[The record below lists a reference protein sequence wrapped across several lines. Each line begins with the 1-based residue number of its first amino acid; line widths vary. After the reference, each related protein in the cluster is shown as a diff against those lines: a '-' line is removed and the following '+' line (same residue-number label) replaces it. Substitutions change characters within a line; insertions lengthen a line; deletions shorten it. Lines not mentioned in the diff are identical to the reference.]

1 MNVISTLH
9 SIKHIFPTPLD
20 NEMINSMPRRELTPE
35 EASKPYA
42 KYYFKNMTPIP
53 QEDLDRVNAGP
64 IDSSKALSIAERN
77 RLLEPGYLPCE
88 TGYCLM
94 PDGSGFAATR
104 VLMENITPAMLD
116 WWFNWHPLEGL
127 RYAIW
132 CPVAHTDISAEIPQT
147 HLDSSGVDLAVRNY
161 GKSHFPIEGFD
172 LKGAQKLRIHFRTPQ
187 DMGLDMQ
194 LFHEPNITNLFAAT
208 VTHEKGFFVLPINI
222 FMHCVRRVGR
232 GVEYRSRYWLGWTMD
247 RHGKMVRSKFPIP
260 KSTMVHL
267 ARCNCIHS
275 LIEYNHLASILPEL
289 YAEQQGKITG
299 LN

>member
-1 MNVISTLH
+1 MSFISLLR
-9 SIKHIFPTPLD
+9 SVKHIFPAPLNND
-20 NEMINSMPRRELTPE
+20 MINSMPRRALTRE

-42 KYYFKNMTPIP
+42 KYYFQNMTPIP

-64 IDSSKALSIAERN
+64 IDPSKALPIAERN
-77 RLLEPGYLPCE
+77 RLLQEGYLPCE

-94 PDGSGFAATR
+94 PDGSGFAATS
-104 VLMENITPAMLD
+104 VLMENVTPTMLD

-127 RYAIW
+127 RYAMW
-132 CPVAHTDISAEIPQT
+132 CPIAHSDISAETPQS

-161 GKSHFPIEGFD
+161 GKSHFPVEGFA
-172 LKGAQKLRIHFRTPQ
+172 LKGAQKLRLHFRTPQ

-208 VTHEKGFFVLPINI
+208 VTHEKGPLVFPINI
-222 FMHCVRRVGR
+222 FMHCVRRVER
-232 GVEYRSRYWLGWTMD
+232 GVEYRSRYWLGWVMD
-247 RHGKMVRSKFPIP
+247 RHGKIVRSKLPVP
-260 KSTMVHL
+260 KSTMFHL

-275 LIEYNHLASILPEL
+275 LIEYNHLASILPAL

-299 LN
+299 SR